1 MKIAILG
8 AGKMGSWLARE
19 LEAENEMAVYDI
31 DASKTAKLEKVQVLS
46 SLSDLEAFRPELLI
60 NAVTLQKTIAAFG
73 QAAQHLPKGCV
84 LADVASI
91 KDGIAEYYGKCGFR
105 FASVHPMFGPTFA
118 DMGELADENAVIIK
132 ESNPEIADF
141 FRKFFGRKGIRI
153 FDYSFKEHDEMMAY
167 SLTTPFVTSLVF
179 ASCTDNA
186 AVPGSTFARHRKIAQ
201 GLLAED
207 DWLLCEVLFNKH
219 SLPQLERITSR
230 LEFLK
235 HVVKAR
241 DYDEAARV
249 LEKLRKNIG

>member
-1 MKIAILG
+1 M
-8 AGKMGSWLARE
+8 
-19 LEAENEMAVYDI
+19 
-31 DASKTAKLEKVQVLS
+31 
-46 SLSDLEAFRPELLI
+46 
-60 NAVTLQKTIAAFG
+60 
-73 QAAQHLPKGCV
+73 

-91 KDGIAEYYGKCGFR
+91 KDGIAEYYKKCGFR

-118 DMGELADENAVIIK
+118 DMGKLEGENAVVIK
-132 ESNPEIADF
+132 ESDPEIAGF
-141 FRKFFGRKGIRI
+141 FREFFSNRGIRI
-153 FDYSFKEHDEMMAY
+153 FEYSFKEHDEMMAY

-179 ASCTDNA
+179 ASCMDNA

-241 DYDEAARV
+241 DYEEAEGV
-249 LEKLRKNIG
+249 LRKLRKNIG